1 MNLGPGKK
9 GKRIRM
15 GLLTY
20 LKSLLGLEPPAAA
33 CHTCGKG
40 VPARDLAKGLA
51 VVLARRP
58 FCRRCVAARTSG
70 PATRSGLNPRL
81 MDSTSHVT
89 L

>member
-1 MNLGPGKK
+1 
-9 GKRIRM
+9 M
-15 GLLTY
+15 GMWGY
-20 LKSLLGLEPPAAA
+20 LKALLGLEASTTA
-33 CHTCGKG
+33 CHTCGAG

-70 PATRSGLNPRL
+70 TSGRSGLNPRL